1 VRKLPVSFPLP
12 TLNETLAII
21 LHYVS
26 ILLLSDREFMFVWL
40 LADEFLLL
48 PPLGSRGAYYHRLN
62 MPPWRDVRG
71 FAGADRMSSDCIK
84 VETDIMRDWQSGVTC
99 GTL

>member
-40 LADEFLLL
+40 WADEFLLLL
-48 PPLGSRGAYYHRLN
+48 PPLGSEGRVLSPSEYAAMAGCAGFCGRGQNVVRLH
-62 MPPWRDVRG
+62 
-71 FAGADRMSSDCIK
+71 
-84 VETDIMRDWQSGVTC
+84 
-99 GTL
+99 